1 MAKGFN
7 ELKNSSMKECL
18 RMTVTTEL
26 EFKSLSEEMN
36 DTKENELWENNKELG
51 NFIIKVGI
59 YLMDND

>member
-1 MAKGFN
+1 
-7 ELKNSSMKECL
+7 MKECL